1 MDGDQD
7 LGSGEMVG
15 DDEHVGAD
23 EGGRTVRPGDRVRLG
38 DKVYF
43 KLPAKGDRP
52 GKIVYTSFSRHCS
65 DWAWPFR
72 RLTKSNK
79 QGQSNWGCKDDEH
92 CPFLAVLTMNE
103 ADSSFT
109 AKFVRAHYDDC
120 PKFKDPRFHQRE
132 AMRAAMSNYRTS
144 AAGRA
149 AAEADQAR
157 GDVAGDGGRDAAE
170 MDVVEEAGEGASA
183 AVAADQPPSVA
194 GGGMVAEAEAMEG
207 AGAAVAADQPPLWL
221 EVV

>member
-15 DDEHVGAD
+15 DDEHVGAG
-23 EGGRTVRPGDRVRLG
+23 EGGRTVRPGDHVRLG

-120 PKFKDPRFHQRE
+120 PKFKYPPFRQRE
-132 AMRAAMSNYRTS
+132 AMRAATMSNYRTS

-157 GDVAGDGGRDAAE
+157 GDVAGEGGRDAAE
-170 MDVVEEAGEGASA
+170 MDVVEEAGEGA
-183 AVAADQPPSVA
+183 
-194 GGGMVAEAEAMEG
+194 
-207 AGAAVAADQPPLWL
+207 GAAVAAD
-221 EVV
+221 